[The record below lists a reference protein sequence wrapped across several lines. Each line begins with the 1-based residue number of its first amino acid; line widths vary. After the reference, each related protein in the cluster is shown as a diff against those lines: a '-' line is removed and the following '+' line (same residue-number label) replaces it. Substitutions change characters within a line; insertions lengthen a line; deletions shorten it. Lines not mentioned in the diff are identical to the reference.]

1 MRSSSSARS
10 PEHQA
15 TPPRRRTL
23 MLLLALTVI
32 CATQIVFLLVTLIDP
47 ARLMLGVERDPT
59 SALVL
64 QLFTLAGSCVTLF
77 RVVLVARY
85 RPSPDVEDVR
95 LPMLTVVVPAYNEG
109 RQVLSTLRSLAASRY
124 PRERLQLIAV
134 DDGSQD
140 DTWMWIRRGE
150 HELGSLLTAVRCPRN
165 GGKRHALGGTFFE
178 PTVLANVKADALV
191 SREET
196 FGPLAPVF
204 RFKDEADV
212 IAMCNASPFG
222 LASYFYSRDL
232 GRVWRVAEAL
242 ESGMVGV
249 NTGLITTEVAPFGGS
264 PRNASTLS
272 IFAAARR
279 ARICSSS
286 SRVCP
291 THVRCA
297 IASMPVRALI

>member
-165 GGKRHALGGTFFE
+165 GGSGTRS
-178 PTVLANVKADALV
+178 TRGSA
-191 SREET
+191 
-196 FGPLAPVF
+196 AP
-204 RFKDEADV
+204 R
-212 IAMCNASPFG
+212 
-222 LASYFYSRDL
+222 
-232 GRVWRVAEAL
+232 GR
-242 ESGMVGV
+242 
-249 NTGLITTEVAPFGGS
+249 
-264 PRNASTLS
+264 
-272 IFAAARR
+272 
-279 ARICSSS
+279 SS
-286 SRVCP
+286 SRWTPIRRCCP
-291 THVRCA
+291 TRCTGWCRPSFTTRSA
-297 IASMPVRALI
+297 ARSPATCAC